1 MQGSYEHLY
10 DDVFYSLDLAQKAYN
25 LLPPLP
31 PNIKPVHLR
40 ILHAMY
46 RIRVDASGTRI
57 SDINTALDFLL
68 PNTTKFINELVQLG
82 AVEKLPSKTDKRVVL
97 VRVTSLGQQYI
108 DRYII
113 KYHAQLQAAFS
124 AIGESN
130 CMVMIETISKI
141 YQSIQKIYQQP
152 L

>member
-1 MQGSYEHLY
+1 MQESYAHLY
-10 DDVFYSLDLAQKAYN
+10 DDVFYSLDLAQKAHN

-40 ILHAMY
+40 ILHALY
-46 RIRVDASGTRI
+46 RIRVDANGTRI
-57 SDINTALDFLL
+57 SDINTALGFSL

-113 KYHAQLQAAFS
+113 QYHAQLQTAFS

-130 CMVMIETISKI
+130 CMIMVETISKI
-141 YQSIQKIYQQP
+141 YQAIKKTYQQSI
-152 L
+152 